1 MPCADRSHRPH
12 PPHQWVPRRSL
23 GSVQR
28 PSFARIL
35 GAVAQIALLA
45 VLAGVLIAAILIPTV
60 GLTGI
65 TVRKASN
72 GFYDLSTPELG
83 QLPVRSEILDR
94 HGNVLAYYYSRGID
108 RVPVAY
114 AQISPV
120 MRQAVVAIEDS
131 RFYQHGAI
139 DFRGTLRALVNNL
152 EHQPVQGG
160 STLAQQY
167 VKNVEI
173 LSAPNPQAAFANATE
188 DTIGRKIREL
198 RMAVRAEHTMS

>member
-1 MPCADRSHRPH
+1 MPRADRSHLPH
-12 PPHQWVPRRSL
+12 LPRQPAPRRSL
-23 GSVQR
+23 GSVQK

-35 GAVAQIALLA
+35 GAIAQIALLA
-45 VLAGVLIAAILIPTV
+45 VLAGALVAAILIPTV

-65 TVRKASN
+65 TVRNAATRFN
-72 GFYDLSTPELG
+72 NLSTPELG

-131 RFYQHGAI
+131 RFY
-139 DFRGTLRALVNNL
+139 
-152 EHQPVQGG
+152 
-160 STLAQQY
+160 
-167 VKNVEI
+167 
-173 LSAPNPQAAFANATE
+173 
-188 DTIGRKIREL
+188 
-198 RMAVRAEHTMS
+198 

>member
-1 MPCADRSHRPH
+1 MPRADRSHLPQL
-12 PPHQWVPRRSL
+12 PHQRAPRRSL
-23 GSVQR
+23 GSVQK

-35 GAVAQIALLA
+35 GAIAQIALLA
-45 VLAGVLIAAILIPTV
+45 VLAGALVAAILIPTV

-65 TVRKASN
+65 TVRNAATRFN
-72 GFYDLSTPELG
+72 NLSTPELG
-83 QLPVRSEILDR
+83 QLPVRSEMLDR
-94 HGNVLAYYYSRGID
+94 HGNLLAYYYSRGID

-152 EHQPVQGG
+152 EHRPVQ
-160 STLAQQY
+160 
-167 VKNVEI
+167 
-173 LSAPNPQAAFANATE
+173 
-188 DTIGRKIREL
+188 DL
-198 RMAVRAEHTMS
+198 RADR